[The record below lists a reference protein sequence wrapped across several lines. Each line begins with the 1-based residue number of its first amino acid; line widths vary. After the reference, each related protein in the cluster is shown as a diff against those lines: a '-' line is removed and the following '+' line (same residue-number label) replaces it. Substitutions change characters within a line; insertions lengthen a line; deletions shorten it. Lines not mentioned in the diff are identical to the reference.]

1 MKTKLLGV
9 VAAVALLFTANSAS
23 QVRAA
28 EITYTIGSNL
38 PLNNTG
44 SGSGAI
50 TGTITTDGSL
60 GSIYASD
67 IVSWDLT
74 VTVNCS
80 GCTATYSPSNT
91 EVLPGFSG
99 DGNLM
104 ASPTTL
110 SFDFNNYVVT
120 GDAIV
125 FGNCTSSVCYS
136 YAGDGV
142 VAIGYGRY
150 SGAVYKSDG
159 GIGGA
164 YTTTTEND
172 EVLAVVAGSPSAT
185 PLPAALPLFAG
196 GLSVIGLLG
205 WRRKRKAAPITA

>member
-1 MKTKLLGV
+1 MKTRLLGL
-9 VAAVALLFTANSAS
+9 VACAALLGAS
-23 QVRAA
+23 QARAA
-28 EITYTIGSNL
+28 EITYTIGDNL

-67 IVSWDLT
+67 IESWDLT

-80 GCTATYSPSNT
+80 GCTATYNPSNT
-91 EVLPGFSG
+91 KVLPGFSG

-110 SFDFNNYVVT
+110 SFDFDNYVVT
-120 GDAIV
+120 GDAIL
-125 FGNCTSSVCYS
+125 FGDCAASVCYS
-136 YAGDGV
+136 YAGDTV
-142 VAIGYGRY
+142 VTIEYGRY
-150 SGAVYKSDG
+150 SGDVYKSDG

-164 YTTTTEND
+164 YTTTTEDD
-172 EVLAVVAGSPSAT
+172 EVLAVVAGNSLAT
-185 PLPAALPLFAG
+185 PLPAALPLFAS
-196 GLSVIGLLG
+196 GLGAMGLLG
-205 WRRKRKAAPITA
+205 RRRRRKNTAAIAA